1 MPGTKLRG
9 RLRSTERPRRS
20 HAERTAHTRGRAMA
34 AVVQSMA
41 EKGFQ
46 RTTAAEIARRAGIT
60 WGAVQHHFGGKDGIL
75 LAVLDDALARL
86 AEQLARVP
94 ERDTLDDR
102 IGAFVDQSWA
112 HFSSAHFR
120 TTLEILLNLPAG
132 PEIAWQSEMH
142 TAWAR
147 IWGRCFPE
155 GRMAR
160 KRNSA
165 LLSYTISVLTGL
177 AVTQVLAGGRPVAIG
192 AELEFLKDTLR
203 TGLGAGGARRG
214 RARIS

>member
-9 RLRSTERPRRS
+9 RLRSSERPRRS
-20 HAERTAHTRGRAMA
+20 HAERTAQTRGRAMA

-41 EKGFQ
+41 EKGYQ
-46 RTTAAEIARRAGIT
+46 RTTAAEIARRAGVT

-86 AEQLARVP
+86 AEQLEAVP
-94 ERDTLDDR
+94 EYDTLEDR
-102 IGAFVDQSWA
+102 VSAFVDRSWA

-120 TTLEILLNLPAG
+120 TTLAILLNLPAG
-132 PEIAWQSEMH
+132 PESAWQGEMH
-142 TAWAR
+142 AAWAR

-155 GRMAR
+155 GRVAR
-160 KRNSA
+160 RRNAA

-177 AVTQVLAGGRPVAIG
+177 AVTQVLAGRRPAALG

-203 TGLGAGGARRG
+203 RGLGRGAR
-214 RARIS
+214 